1 MKLMSIKLLVLLP
14 VLMLLVSCGDSISE
28 LSNGKLTVEYDKSVS
43 TDQAQAL
50 LDWSIQDRRIASG
63 HIAVIHENNE
73 FLIHVAGIELP
84 DKETS
89 NEIQNVTC
97 KISVEVFEGSPVRFL
112 WILDQLRNETKMLFE
127 LIKDLP
133 PSPGWTCTVGASGK
147 DGTLTLEQAKLQE
160 MLTVEQAMLI
170 DNLIGRIAFS
180 SSFGYGNVEI
190 HVMNADGSDLTNITN
205 NSAWDWTPSWS
216 PDGGKIAFSSDR
228 DGKLEIYVMNA
239 DGSDL
244 TRLTNNSAWDYR
256 PAWSP
261 DGAKIAFQSHS
272 DGNSEIYVMNTDG
285 SDQTRLT
292 NNAGR
297 DDFPEWSPDGAKI
310 AFSSDRDGNVEIYV
324 MNADGSGQT
333 RLTNNGLEDNN
344 PSWSPE

>member
-1 MKLMSIKLLVLLP
+1 MHT
-14 VLMLLVSCGDSISE
+14 G
-28 LSNGKLTVEYDKSVS
+28 
-43 TDQAQAL
+43 
-50 LDWSIQDRRIASG
+50 IQ
-63 HIAVIHENNE
+63 
-73 FLIHVAGIELP
+73 
-84 DKETS
+84 
-89 NEIQNVTC
+89 
-97 KISVEVFEGSPVRFL
+97 VFEGSPVRFL

-133 PSPGWTCTVGASGK
+133 PSPGWTCTGGASGK
-147 DGTLTLEQAKLQE
+147 DGTLTL
-160 MLTVEQAMLI
+160 EQAMLI

-216 PDGGKIAFSSDR
+216 PDGGKITFSSDR

-292 NNAGR
+292 NN
-297 DDFPEWSPDGAKI
+297 
-310 AFSSDRDGNVEIYV
+310 
-324 MNADGSGQT
+324 
-333 RLTNNGLEDNN
+333 GLEDNN